1 MTARGFRLRMLG
13 TGTSS
18 GVPSIGC
25 DCPTCTSD
33 DPRDRR
39 LRTSAAVQFEDET
52 GQPRT
57 ILIDVSPD
65 HREQALRAGLNR
77 CDGILLT
84 HSHVDH
90 VFGLDEVRRYNT
102 LMRAELELYADEST
116 LADIRRVFRH
126 IFQSEQNQNDS
137 FVAQIATRTIAP
149 LEGFSIHG
157 LRVLPLPLLHGR
169 QEILGFRMEAP
180 GLAGPLPLGYCTDCS
195 EIPHES
201 LAALAGVDT
210 LVLDMLRERSHETH
224 LTLTQALE
232 LARRIGA
239 RRTVLV
245 HMGHEVL
252 HREVAARLPAGV
264 ELGVDGME
272 LSA

>member
-1 MTARGFRLRMLG
+1 MSAANFRLRLLG

-18 GVPSIGC
+18 GVPAIGC

-39 LRTSAAVQFEDET
+39 LRTSAAVQFTDHA
-52 GQPRT
+52 GQSRT

-90 VFGLDEVRRYNT
+90 AFGLDEVRRYNA
-102 LMRAELELYADEST
+102 LMGTALDLYADEPT
-116 LADIRRVFRH
+116 LQDIRRVFRH
-126 IFQSEQNQNDS
+126 IFHSDQNQNDS
-137 FVAQIATRTIAP
+137 FVARIVTRPIAP
-149 LEGFSIHG
+149 LQEFWIHG

-169 QEILGFRMEAP
+169 QEILGFRLEAP
-180 GLAGPLPLGYCTDCS
+180 ESGGPLPLGYCTDCS
-195 EIPHES
+195 AIPPQS

-210 LVLDMLRERSHETH
+210 LILDMLRERSHQTH
-224 LTLTQALE
+224 LTLGQAVE
-232 LARRIGA
+232 LARSIGA

-252 HREVAARLPAGV
+252 HREVVAKLPAGI